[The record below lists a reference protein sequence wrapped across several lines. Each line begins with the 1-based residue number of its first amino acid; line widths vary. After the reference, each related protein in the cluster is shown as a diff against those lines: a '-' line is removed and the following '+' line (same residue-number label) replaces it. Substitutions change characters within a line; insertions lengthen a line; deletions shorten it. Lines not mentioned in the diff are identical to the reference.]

1 MTTGGCL
8 DGLSLALSQISFTVT
23 ELSKK
28 NYKNN
33 VLELKAIVQKYGPEA
48 ERHLFRCLLSYLDFS
63 SDNSVNREILQVQL
77 FLEECQE
84 LVTKPNFASI
94 LCYSLE
100 NPEVFQKSVKPTLQF
115 LYLFSKILKLSKV
128 QEIVFGIGLQSSF
141 IPDFRSAAQT
151 FVKQKLPELLRSY
164 IDSELSGSAI
174 QESVGLGDVAIEVLH
189 LLLSYLLNPVQ
200 EEKIVSEEQL
210 QSFLNS
216 LRKDFPRER
225 VPAVLA
231 PLLYPI
237 KQLQEELI
245 VLNHEVGSIVKV
257 MMEGNMCEIIEELGY
272 TCMTT
277 KDDCRE
283 TLLNFGIAALNATNV
298 AKVIA
303 LMARTLSGLEGSGGL
318 QNFGNNL
325 MSSLDNPPQSW
336 NVDVFVEVIKELAP
350 ALNWNQV
357 IQELDHPEFIIKDP
371 KGLQLIVF
379 AYFKATS
386 SSNFPIQ
393 YVYKPWKNALGQLSW
408 VECAL
413 YNPEVFS
420 FCDFPCHPV
429 VLDILKSSPDE
440 TNREIR
446 TWKSLDLVEL
456 LLSLSETSNYE
467 SVLKLFAWPVKNC
480 PDVLILALLQVQ
492 STWRT
497 LRNDLVSMLMP
508 LFLMNH
514 PNSMSVLH
522 YGWHGQ
528 GQSPTIRQLVIQSM
542 ADWYVKAD
550 KMGDQVEQQ
559 TRLSRILDVAQDLK
573 ALSMLL
579 NSSPFSFVI
588 DLAALASRREYLKL
602 DKWLT
607 DKLREH
613 QEPFGQALVGF
624 LKRRCP
630 QLFGVLDKD
639 LPKAVQL
646 PNETITTTLSC
657 LQGHVGA
664 FGKEINEAVQM
675 MLNSPFMKTRPGN
688 PLIMP
693 PKRSDGSTAFPT
705 SSLSGLSSSPIGS
718 QPDPFSSSVFGLSSA
733 AFNSSVNTSQ
743 LPGFGGGGLSGF
755 GTGSSFN
762 GLGGLASM
770 QGSKAGPIGNLL
782 ASSSSAP
789 GTIGGGIGSTSLTQN
804 PLIQQY
810 NSTQG
815 LGSSSLSG
823 TSLGSMSDAFSARRN
838 NPLTNLGASSF
849 SAFNQ
854 PSSATLAAQN
864 RQADRLKQAAAAG
877 DISAV
882 VPGMDQNFSKEV
894 DDEANSYFQKIYN
907 SPPNPTMSIEE
918 VLEMLRR
925 FKDSNDK
932 KERDVFLCMLRNL
945 FEEYRFFPQ
954 YPEKELHITACLFGG
969 IIEQGLVTYMALGI
983 ALRYVLEA
991 LRKAPSSKM
1000 YMFGTTALDRFKTR
1014 LKDYPHYCQHLA
1026 SIPHYKEF
1034 PSHLVEYIGFGQRNQ
1049 EPPSSVISRSNM
1061 TNSPSLIGSIP
1072 SVGRMPGVNTPT
1084 DSVTPPPLAQGP
1096 IPVTTAKSTATTN
1109 TVSVTSSSAT
1119 TSTATSSSTK
1129 KELSIATTNI
1139 DTLLDATEGEM
1150 SQPNEGI
1157 QDKVHFIFNNI
1168 SATNFEVKAA
1178 DLKQAIQNDFNPWL
1192 AQYLVMKRV
1201 SIEPNFHHLY
1211 SDFLKAVA
1219 IPELSKLVLDE
1230 TYRNIKVLL
1239 RSDKGPANFSDRS
1252 LLKNLGHW
1260 LGIQTLGNNKPIL
1273 YKDLE
1278 VKSLI
1283 IEGFFKGQQELLYV
1297 VPFVAKIL
1305 EACAKSRVFKPPNP
1319 WLMATM
1325 SVMAELHQLPDLKL
1339 NLKFEVEVLCN
1350 TLTLD
1355 LKSIQPADLLKDQ
1368 DILNKIEHQL
1378 TPPEKDKGSSN
1389 AEQQLAMG
1397 PPVPMFSYH
1406 DITIGALQWLAPHIQ
1421 VNPNIPLLLQYPHL
1435 KQSIRPAIERSVQE
1449 LLFPVVER
1457 SIKLCLTTAEMIV
1470 KKDFALDPEETRL
1483 RTAAHHMIRNVT
1495 AGMSMITC
1503 REPLLASLTN
1513 NIKSNLLATLRSAN
1527 AQQKEQLEQVAQTIA
1542 NDNLE
1547 LCCVFIQKT
1556 AVERALHETDKR
1568 LATEYELRKHARSEN
1583 RRYCDPFVL
1592 TYQAERMPEQIRL
1605 KVGGVTAA
1613 QMTVY
1618 EEFARSIPG
1627 FVAPQPGQL
1636 IEPFPKPIPE
1646 SQPTLLPQSDV
1657 HVNDTHKS
1665 YMPDDVVH
1673 ILGKCAAEI
1682 EQHIH
1687 HMEQQVQQMM
1697 LNPAAQ
1703 HLAQLHNLLDM
1714 VVNARVTRDNLSSL
1728 RLIRKAV
1735 EGVLETVLPNDTE
1748 MALRYKDCHLIVLRG
1763 FQDPRGYG
1771 PLWTARQVLK
1781 VLADLPPEVRF
1792 NFEGIDILCRAHLL
1806 TMREFDLMLSQ
1817 WMDHGH
1823 CIPALQLAVQLCRL
1837 YLIDEK
1843 HRTIVTEVEFSNTLE
1858 TLARVYQNRQNPEG
1872 LAALLEG
1879 IHANQSTPATS
1890 TATASGSLFGR
1901 AISGTHSSFTHDF
1914 DDVSGL
1920 HEKVEYLLREWV
1932 RLYHH
1937 QSAGRYSEKA
1947 FQAFVPQLHQY
1958 GILKTD
1964 DLITRFFK
1972 YCTEICVDITYRA
1985 LQDYA
1990 QSPTM
1995 ARTKCFPT
2003 IDAYCRL
2010 IALLVKH
2017 SGDNTNSVTKIN
2029 LLNRVLGII
2038 GSVIV
2043 KDHEYRQHEFHQ
2055 LAYHRM
2061 FVMLLLELNAPEP
2074 VLEAI
2079 NFQILSCFANVF
2091 HDLRPFRAPGFA
2103 YAWLELIAHRT
2114 LMSKLLLNSP
2124 QQKGWV
2130 LYHQLLIDLFQFL
2143 APFLRNVELAKQTYL
2158 LYKGTLRVLLVLLHD
2173 FPEFLCDYHFS
2184 FCDVIPPNCIQMRNL
2199 ILSAFPRNM
2208 RLPDPFTPNLK
2219 VDLLNDIAH
2228 PPRILTNFGQAIHP
2242 ATFKRD
2248 LDSYLKTR
2256 APVTF
2261 LSELR
2266 SHLQTVNEPG
2276 TRYNVPL
2283 MNALVLYVGTQAI
2296 AYIQSKSGAP
2306 SISTITHSS
2315 HMDIFQNLAVD
2326 LDTEGRYLY
2335 LNAIANQ
2342 LRYPNSHTHYF
2353 SCTLLYLFAEANS
2366 EAIQEQITRVLLE
2379 RLIVNRPHP
2388 WGLLITFIELI
2399 KNHNYKFWNHD
2410 FVHCAPEIE
2419 KLFES
2424 VARSCMQQ
2432 KQPSSGNGS
2441 ESGD

>member
-1 MTTGGCL
+1 LSGERSTGPIGGGL
-8 DGLSLALSQISFTVT
+8 GASSQNSLMSQYNSTGLGQGFGSSGNLAGNSLVGSGMGPTSSMADAFSAVGSGLSQQGRTNPL
-23 ELSKK
+23 
-28 NYKNN
+28 
-33 VLELKAIVQKYGPEA
+33 P
-48 ERHLFRCLLSYLDFS
+48 
-63 SDNSVNREILQVQL
+63 
-77 FLEECQE
+77 
-84 LVTKPNFASI
+84 SI
-94 LCYSLE
+94 GS
-100 NPEVFQKSVKPTLQF
+100 
-115 LYLFSKILKLSKV
+115 
-128 QEIVFGIGLQSSF
+128 GIGRSGLGGTGLGGGSLVGGSLGGGSLGGGSGLGGSSG
-141 IPDFRSAAQT
+141 
-151 FVKQKLPELLRSY
+151 
-164 IDSELSGSAI
+164 LSGAG
-174 QESVGLGDVAIEVLH
+174 GLGTSGGLGGG
-189 LLLSYLLNPVQ
+189 LG
-200 EEKIVSEEQL
+200 
-210 QSFLNS
+210 
-216 LRKDFPRER
+216 
-225 VPAVLA
+225 
-231 PLLYPI
+231 
-237 KQLQEELI
+237 
-245 VLNHEVGSIVKV
+245 GS
-257 MMEGNMCEIIEELGY
+257 
-272 TCMTT
+272 
-277 KDDCRE
+277 
-283 TLLNFGIAALNATNV
+283 
-298 AKVIA
+298 
-303 LMARTLSGLEGSGGL
+303 SGLGSGLGGSSGLSSGLGGSGGL
-318 QNFGNNL
+318 
-325 MSSLDNPPQSW
+325 SS
-336 NVDVFVEVIKELAP
+336 
-350 ALNWNQV
+350 
-357 IQELDHPEFIIKDP
+357 
-371 KGLQLIVF
+371 
-379 AYFKATS
+379 
-386 SSNFPIQ
+386 
-393 YVYKPWKNALGQLSW
+393 
-408 VECAL
+408 
-413 YNPEVFS
+413 
-420 FCDFPCHPV
+420 
-429 VLDILKSSPDE
+429 
-440 TNREIR
+440 
-446 TWKSLDLVEL
+446 
-456 LLSLSETSNYE
+456 
-467 SVLKLFAWPVKNC
+467 
-480 PDVLILALLQVQ
+480 
-492 STWRT
+492 
-497 LRNDLVSMLMP
+497 
-508 LFLMNH
+508 
-514 PNSMSVLH
+514 
-522 YGWHGQ
+522 
-528 GQSPTIRQLVIQSM
+528 
-542 ADWYVKAD
+542 
-550 KMGDQVEQQ
+550 
-559 TRLSRILDVAQDLK
+559 
-573 ALSMLL
+573 
-579 NSSPFSFVI
+579 
-588 DLAALASRREYLKL
+588 
-602 DKWLT
+602 
-607 DKLREH
+607 
-613 QEPFGQALVGF
+613 
-624 LKRRCP
+624 
-630 QLFGVLDKD
+630 
-639 LPKAVQL
+639 
-646 PNETITTTLSC
+646 
-657 LQGHVGA
+657 
-664 FGKEINEAVQM
+664 
-675 MLNSPFMKTRPGN
+675 
-688 PLIMP
+688 
-693 PKRSDGSTAFPT
+693 
-705 SSLSGLSSSPIGS
+705 
-718 QPDPFSSSVFGLSSA
+718 
-733 AFNSSVNTSQ
+733 
-743 LPGFGGGGLSGF
+743 
-755 GTGSSFN
+755 
-762 GLGGLASM
+762 GLGGSGGLG
-770 QGSKAGPIGNLL
+770 GSSGL
-782 ASSSSAP
+782 
-789 GTIGGGIGSTSLTQN
+789 GG
-804 PLIQQY
+804 
-810 NSTQG
+810 G
-815 LGSSSLSG
+815 LGSSTLGGSNGLGSGGLGGGSALGGSSVLGGSNGNLSG
-823 TSLGSMSDAFSARRN
+823 VGSN
-838 NPLTNLGASSF
+838 F
-849 SAFNQ
+849 SAFSSQQQQSALAQSRQ
-854 PSSATLAAQN
+854 PN
-864 RQADRLKQAAAAG
+864 DRMKQAAAAG

-894 DDEANSYFQKIYN
+894 DDEANSYFQRIYN
-907 SPPNPTMSIEE
+907 QPPNPTMSIDE
-918 VLEMLRR
+918 VLDMLKR
-925 FKDSNDK
+925 FKDSLHK

-954 YPEKELHITACLFGG
+954 YPEKELHTTACLFGG

-991 LRKAPSSKM
+991 LRKPPGSKM

-1026 SIPHYKEF
+1026 SIPHYKDF

-1049 EPPSSVISRSNM
+1049 EPPISVISRTSM
-1061 TNSPSLIGSIP
+1061 ANSPNLTAVGS
-1072 SVGRMPGVNTPT
+1072 SVVSRLSGIDTPT
-1084 DSVTPPPLAQGP
+1084 DSVTPPPLGGQGP
-1096 IPVTTAKSTATTN
+1096 IPITSAKTTTTTV
-1109 TVSVTSSSAT
+1109 TVSSTT
-1119 TSTATSSSTK
+1119 TSTVVTVSSTTSTPTK
-1129 KELSIATTNI
+1129 KEPSIAITTNI

-1150 SQPNEGI
+1150 LQPSETI

-1168 SATNFEVKAA
+1168 SNNMMKQKAGE
-1178 DLKQAIQNDFNPWL
+1178 LKGAIQSEYFPWL
-1192 AQYLVMKRV
+1192 AQYIVMKRV

-1211 SDFLKAVA
+1211 SDFLKHLS
-1219 IPELSKLVLDE
+1219 IGELSKLVLDE

-1239 RSDKGPANFSDRS
+1239 RSGKGPANFSDRS

-1260 LGIQTLGNNKPIL
+1260 LGIQTLGMNKPIL

-1278 VKSLI
+1278 IKALV
-1283 IEGFFKGQQELLYV
+1283 IEAFFKGQQELLYV

-1305 EACAKSRVFKPPNP
+1305 EACGSSKVFKPPNP
-1319 WLMATM
+1319 WLMGTM
-1325 SVMAELHQLPDLKL
+1325 SVMAELHQLPELKL

-1355 LKSIQPADLLKDQ
+1355 LKEIKPADLLKDPEV
-1368 DILNKIEHQL
+1368 LHTIEHQL
-1378 TPPEKDKGSSN
+1378 TPPEKDKGTVATNEQMQQSS
-1389 AEQQLAMG
+1389 G
-1397 PPVPMFSYH
+1397 PPAPMFSYH
-1406 DITIGALQWLAPHIQ
+1406 DITIGALAWLAPHIQ
-1421 VNPNIPLLLQYPHL
+1421 INPTILIFQQFPQL
-1435 KQSIRPAIERSVQE
+1435 KQCIRPAVERSVQE

-1457 SIKLCLTTAEMIV
+1457 SIKLCLTSAEMIV
-1470 KKDFALDPEETRL
+1470 KKDFALDPEETRM
-1483 RTAAHHMIRNVT
+1483 RTAAHHMVRNVT

-1503 REPLLASLTN
+1503 REPLLVSLTN
-1513 NIKSNLLATLRSAN
+1513 NIKSSLMTTLRVSPN
-1527 AQQKEQLEQVAQTIA
+1527 GNMQQKEQLEQVAQSIA

-1605 KVGGVTAA
+1605 KVGGVTAG

-1627 FVAPQPGQL
+1627 FLPPQPGQSL
-1636 IEPFPKPIPE
+1636 EPFPKALPE
-1646 SQPTLLPQSDV
+1646 AQSTLLPQTDV

-1687 HMEQQVQQMM
+1687 HMEQQVQQM
-1697 LNPAAQ
+1697 LVNPAAQ

-1735 EGVLETVLPNDTE
+1735 EGVLETTLPSDTE

-1781 VLADLPPEVRF
+1781 VLADLPPEVRY
-1792 NFEGIDILCRAHLL
+1792 NFEGIDILSRAHLI
-1806 TMREFDLMLSQ
+1806 TMREFDVMLAQ
-1817 WMDHGH
+1817 WMDGGH
-1823 CIPALQLAVQLCRL
+1823 CLPAVQLATQLCRL
-1837 YLIDEK
+1837 YLIEEK
-1843 HRTIVTEVEFSNTLE
+1843 HRTIVNENEFSHTLE

-1879 IHANQSTPATS
+1879 VHTTPQSSTS
-1890 TATASGSLFGR
+1890 TTTNALFGTAR
-1901 AISGTHSSFTHDF
+1901 PPGMHSSFASHDF
-1914 DDVSGL
+1914 EDLSGL

-1964 DLITRFFK
+1964 ELITRFFK

-2038 GSVIV
+2038 GTVIM
-2043 KDHEYRQHEFHQ
+2043 KDHEIRQGEFHQ

-2061 FVMLLLELNAPEP
+2061 FVMLLLELNAPEA

-2091 HDLRPFRAPGFA
+2091 HDLRPSRAPGFA
-2103 YAWLELIAHRT
+2103 YAWLEMIAHRT

-2228 PPRILTNFGQAIHP
+2228 PPRILTNFTQAIQP

-2266 SHLQTVNEPG
+2266 SHLQNVSEPG

-2283 MNALVLYVGTQAI
+2283 MNALVFYVGTQAI

-2342 LRYPNSHTHYF
+2342 LRFPNSHTHYF

-2399 KNHNYKFWNHD
+2399 KNHNYNFWKHD

-2424 VARSCMQQ
+2424 VARSCMQE
-2432 KQPSSGNGS
+2432 KQPSSRNGS
-2441 ESGD
+2441 EAGD